1 MIILVPNFTPLR
13 DKLWHSD
20 AGQNILDL
28 LAQLRSVLKFLCISL
43 TGINPG
49 LKCWPEMICKVVQ
62 PLTKVLVLLF
72 TCKSLR
78 RFFCFRSSNLGSYN
92 LPKLWSQHHYWSK
105 ARPHWTRYKCMSCA
119 FVHGLS
125 INLIFFVQSLTNG
138 GDFHA
143 SEWFLSSSV
152 LSSHLSASDLPGSC
166 WFHPR
171 WYCIDSSSS
180 TSSWVFNMPFSTNH
194 ACNMLQV
201 KKAGIRK
208 CHTIK
213 TSLGTSV
220 WYEQADMSKHKY
232 RHAISYMLQYIQIV
246 SNQSDHESISYITF
260 LILSVSYLTLVTPS
274 QPVPQQ
280 IATRPGSPGP
290 SDA

>member
-125 INLIFFVQSLTNG
+125 INLIFLCNPWQTEVISMPLNG
-138 GDFHA
+138 F
-143 SEWFLSSSV
+143 FL
-152 LSSHLSASDLPGSC
+152 HLFFRHTCPLLIFLA
-166 WFHPR
+166 
-171 WYCIDSSSS
+171 
-180 TSSWVFNMPFSTNH
+180 
-194 ACNMLQV
+194 A
-201 KKAGIRK
+201 AGFIRG
-208 CHTIK
+208 
-213 TSLGTSV
+213 GTV
-220 WYEQADMSKHKY
+220 
-232 RHAISYMLQYIQIV
+232 
-246 SNQSDHESISYITF
+246 
-260 LILSVSYLTLVTPS
+260 
-274 QPVPQQ
+274 
-280 IATRPGSPGP
+280 
-290 SDA
+290 